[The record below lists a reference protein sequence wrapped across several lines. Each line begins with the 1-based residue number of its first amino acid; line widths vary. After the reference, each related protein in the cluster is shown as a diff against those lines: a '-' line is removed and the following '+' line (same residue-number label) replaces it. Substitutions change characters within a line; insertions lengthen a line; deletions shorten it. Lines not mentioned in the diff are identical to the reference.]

1 MISSTS
7 FPVNTT
13 DKLTR
18 STIMSDGGKRSL
30 FIINVIMLQKSF
42 ITMENRFYF
51 LTFKRVCEKLK
62 YCGFVL

>member
-7 FPVNTT
+7 FHVNTT

-18 STIMSDGGKRSL
+18 SMIMTDGGKSSL

-42 ITMENRFYF
+42 ITMENRFY
-51 LTFKRVCEKLK
+51 LT
-62 YCGFVL
+62 

>member
-18 STIMSDGGKRSL
+18 SMIMTDGGKRSL

-42 ITMENRFYF
+42 ITMENRFY